1 MEFNFGYDEMK
12 NFIIKSGKYKIVNVK
27 CWYFPPRN
35 WSNNF
40 QLVQEED
47 YMEVAYLIDDIET
60 EKWLLD
66 NTLTSDKRKDYLT
79 SYSING
85 VFYKEMRNK
94 LLNL

>member
-27 CWYFPPRN
+27 CWYFLPRS
-35 WSNNF
+35 WSNSF

-79 SYSING
+79 SYSINS
-85 VFYKEMRNK
+85 VFYKELKNK

>member
-27 CWYFPPRN
+27 CWYFAPRN
-35 WSNNF
+35 WSYNF

-66 NTLTSDKRKDYLT
+66 NTLTSEKRKDYLT

>member
-12 NFIIKSGKYKIVNVK
+12 NFIIKSGKYKILNVK
-27 CWYFPPRN
+27 CWYFLPRN